1 MGLGRL
7 FDLPG
12 AYAPGCILPPL
23 RGCECVVPGKL
34 GSILFGH
41 PGLTSGAIDVPPL
54 RGWCQ
59 LQTPAKQY
67 C

>member
-23 RGCECVVPGKL
+23 RGWFLVLSLKATEP
-34 GSILFGH
+34 H
-41 PGLTSGAIDVPPL
+41 
-54 RGWCQ
+54 
-59 LQTPAKQY
+59 
-67 C
+67 